1 MRENYEVPIIEVIK
15 FENADSVIMM
25 SSIDND
31 FDDDG
36 SLDVQIYKQFGLE
49 YLISQPFGN

>member
-36 SLDVQIYKQFGLE
+36 SLDV
-49 YLISQPFGN
+49 